1 MVCRVLRD
9 QCCKLILNE
18 QSRETEECAEQLN
31 RIEEQRADV
40 EQSRVVW

>member
-9 QCCKLILNE
+9 QYYKLILNE
-18 QSRETEECAEQLN
+18 QSRGTEECAEQLI
-31 RIEEQRADV
+31 RIEEQRANV